1 MYDFVVVGAGPAGS
15 HFAHKSAELGNKI
28 VVFEGGEVG
37 APLSCSGHVSLDL
50 WRYISEK
57 NKSKLIQNEI
67 FGGRFHVN
75 GSNGKAHTFKTV
87 QVIPPQVQV

>member
-28 VVFEGGEVG
+28 VVFEGGVVG

-57 NKSKLIQNEI
+57 K
-67 FGGRFHVN
+67 
-75 GSNGKAHTFKTV
+75 
-87 QVIPPQVQV
+87 